1 MPMSSSMQYLACSKK
16 GHDVMYAFLG
26 MTVRFMAEA
35 VVLWCHN
42 FHFESS

>member
-1 MPMSSSMQYLACSKK
+1 MSMSSFIQYLACSKEE
-16 GHDVMYAFLG
+16 HDVIYAFLG

-35 VVLWCHN
+35 VVLLCYN